1 MLGVVLEKRWS
12 EEGKPYKCHPGKI
25 QIFARLIPQ
34 IEILLEC
41 EMGGNLL
48 HNVGLLI
55 G

>member
-1 MLGVVLEKRWS
+1 MLRVVLEKRWF
-12 EEGKPYKCHPGKI
+12 EEEKPYKRHPGKI

-41 EMGGNLL
+41 DMGGNLL
-48 HNVGLLI
+48 HNVGLLT